1 MSKQRRT
8 FSAEFKREAAAL
20 VLDQGYSHIDAC
32 RSLGVV
38 DSALRRWVK
47 QLEAERQ
54 GVTPK
59 SKALTPEQQKIQELE
74 ARINRLEREKAIFKK
89 GYRSLDVG
97 RTRSYALIDQ
107 LSEQESVEV
116 VCSAFDVARS
126 CYYVH
131 RLRRRRVDAR
141 RVALRSQVNQ
151 LFSQSR
157 GSAGSRSIL
166 GMLREEGVTIGR
178 FRVRR
183 LMREL
188 GLVSKQPGSHAYKQ
202 ATVERPDIPNRL
214 NREFATEHPNQV
226 WCGDITYVWAQGR
239 WHYLAAVLDLHTR
252 RVIGWAFSAK
262 PDAEL
267 VIKALDMA
275 YEQRGKPQQVLFHS
289 DRSAK
294 PDAELVI
301 KALDMA
307 YEQRGKPQQVLFH
320 SDQGSQYAS
329 RLFRQR
335 LWRYR
340 MQQSMSRRGNCWDNS
355 PMERLFRSLKS
366 EWVPSTGYLTAQ
378 EAQRDISHYLMHRY
392 NWIRPHQ
399 FNDGL
404 PPAVAEEKLNPL
416 SGMG

>member
-107 LSEQESVEV
+107 LSKQESVEV

-289 DRSAK
+289 D
-294 PDAELVI
+294 
-301 KALDMA
+301 
-307 YEQRGKPQQVLFH
+307 
-320 SDQGSQYAS
+320 QGSQYAS

>member
-74 ARINRLEREKAIFKK
+74 ARINRLERENAIFKK
-89 GYRSLDVG
+89 GYSSLDVG

-116 VCSAFDVARS
+116 VCSAFEVARS

-202 ATVERPDIPNRL
+202 AMVERPDIPNRL

-289 DRSAK
+289 D
-294 PDAELVI
+294 
-301 KALDMA
+301 
-307 YEQRGKPQQVLFH
+307 
-320 SDQGSQYAS
+320 QGSQYAS
-329 RLFRQR
+329 HLFRQR

-392 NWIRPHQ
+392 NWISPHQ

>member
-126 CYYVH
+126 CYCVH

-239 WHYLAAVLDLHTR
+239 WHYLAAVLDLHIR
-252 RVIGWAFSAK
+252 RVIGWAF
-262 PDAEL
+262 
-267 VIKALDMA
+267 
-275 YEQRGKPQQVLFHS
+275 
-289 DRSAK
+289 SAK

>member
-289 DRSAK
+289 D
-294 PDAELVI
+294 
-301 KALDMA
+301 
-307 YEQRGKPQQVLFH
+307 
-320 SDQGSQYAS
+320 QGSQYAS

-404 PPAVAEEKLNPL
+404 PPAVAEEKLSPL

>member
-74 ARINRLEREKAIFKK
+74 ARINRLEREKAFIKK

-141 RVALRSQVNQ
+141 RVALRSQVTQ

-275 YEQRGKPQQVLFHS
+275 YEQRG
-289 DRSAK
+289 R
-294 PDAELVI
+294 
-301 KALDMA
+301 
-307 YEQRGKPQQVLFH
+307 PQQVLFH

-392 NWIRPHQ
+392 NWISPHQ

>member
-116 VCSAFDVARS
+116 VCSAFDVARA

-289 DRSAK
+289 D
-294 PDAELVI
+294 
-301 KALDMA
+301 
-307 YEQRGKPQQVLFH
+307 
-320 SDQGSQYAS
+320 QGSQYAS

>member
-131 RLRRRRVDAR
+131 RLRRRRVNAR

-289 DRSAK
+289 D
-294 PDAELVI
+294 
-301 KALDMA
+301 
-307 YEQRGKPQQVLFH
+307 
-320 SDQGSQYAS
+320 QGSQYAS

-392 NWIRPHQ
+392 NWIRQHQ

>member
-74 ARINRLEREKAIFKK
+74 ARINRLERENAIFKK
-89 GYRSLDVG
+89 GYSSLDVG

-202 ATVERPDIPNRL
+202 AMVERPDIPNRL

-226 WCGDITYVWAQGR
+226 WCGDITYVWAQGH

-252 RVIGWAFSAK
+252 RVIGWAF
-262 PDAEL
+262 
-267 VIKALDMA
+267 
-275 YEQRGKPQQVLFHS
+275 
-289 DRSAK
+289 SAK

>member
-74 ARINRLEREKAIFKK
+74 ARINRLEREKAFIKK

-289 DRSAK
+289 D
-294 PDAELVI
+294 
-301 KALDMA
+301 
-307 YEQRGKPQQVLFH
+307 
-320 SDQGSQYAS
+320 QGSQYAS

>member
-74 ARINRLEREKAIFKK
+74 ARINRLERENAIFKK
-89 GYRSLDVG
+89 GYSSLDVG

-116 VCSAFDVARS
+116 VCSAFEVARS

-289 DRSAK
+289 D
-294 PDAELVI
+294 
-301 KALDMA
+301 
-307 YEQRGKPQQVLFH
+307 
-320 SDQGSQYAS
+320 QGSQYAS

-392 NWIRPHQ
+392 NWISPHQ

>member
-275 YEQRGKPQQVLFHS
+275 YK
-289 DRSAK
+289 
-294 PDAELVI
+294 
-301 KALDMA
+301 
-307 YEQRGKPQQVLFH
+307 QRGKPQQVLFH

>member
-141 RVALRSQVNQ
+141 RIVLRSQVNQ

-166 GMLREEGVTIGR
+166 GMLREEDVTIGR
-178 FRVRR
+178 YRVRR

-214 NREFATEHPNQV
+214 NREFAVQRPNQV
-226 WCGDITYVWAQGR
+226 WCGDITYIWAQGR

-252 RVIGWAFSAK
+252 RVIGWALSAK

-275 YEQRGKPQQVLFHS
+275 YEQRGQPQQVLFH
-289 DRSAK
+289 
-294 PDAELVI
+294 P
-301 KALDMA
+301 
-307 YEQRGKPQQVLFH
+307 
-320 SDQGSQYAS
+320 DQGAQYAS

>member
-239 WHYLAAVLDLHTR
+239 WHYLAAELDLHTR

-275 YEQRGKPQQVLFHS
+275 YEQRG
-289 DRSAK
+289 R
-294 PDAELVI
+294 
-301 KALDMA
+301 
-307 YEQRGKPQQVLFH
+307 PQQVLFH

>member
-214 NREFATEHPNQV
+214 NREFATKHPNQV

-275 YEQRGKPQQVLFHS
+275 YEQRG
-289 DRSAK
+289 R
-294 PDAELVI
+294 
-301 KALDMA
+301 
-307 YEQRGKPQQVLFH
+307 PQQVLFH

-378 EAQRDISHYLMHRY
+378 EAQRDISHYLIHRY

>member
-74 ARINRLEREKAIFKK
+74 ARINRLEREKAFIKK

-188 GLVSKQPGSHAYKQ
+188 GLVCKQPGSHAYKQ

-267 VIKALDMA
+267 VINALDMA
-275 YEQRGKPQQVLFHS
+275 YEQRG
-289 DRSAK
+289 R
-294 PDAELVI
+294 
-301 KALDMA
+301 
-307 YEQRGKPQQVLFH
+307 PQQVLFH

>member
-1 MSKQRRT
+1 
-8 FSAEFKREAAAL
+8 
-20 VLDQGYSHIDAC
+20 
-32 RSLGVV
+32 
-38 DSALRRWVK
+38 
-47 QLEAERQ
+47 
-54 GVTPK
+54 
-59 SKALTPEQQKIQELE
+59 
-74 ARINRLEREKAIFKK
+74 
-89 GYRSLDVG
+89 
-97 RTRSYALIDQ
+97 
-107 LSEQESVEV
+107 
-116 VCSAFDVARS
+116 CSAFDVARS

-214 NREFATEHPNQV
+214 NRKFATEHPNQV

-267 VIKALDMA
+267 VI
-275 YEQRGKPQQVLFHS
+275 
-289 DRSAK
+289 
-294 PDAELVI
+294 
-301 KALDMA
+301 
-307 YEQRGKPQQVLFH
+307 
-320 SDQGSQYAS
+320 
-329 RLFRQR
+329 
-335 LWRYR
+335 
-340 MQQSMSRRGNCWDNS
+340 
-355 PMERLFRSLKS
+355 
-366 EWVPSTGYLTAQ
+366 
-378 EAQRDISHYLMHRY
+378 
-392 NWIRPHQ
+392 
-399 FNDGL
+399 
-404 PPAVAEEKLNPL
+404 
-416 SGMG
+416 

>member
-74 ARINRLEREKAIFKK
+74 ARINRLEREKGVIKK

-267 VIKALDMA
+267 VSKALDMA
-275 YEQRGKPQQVLFHS
+275 YEQRG
-289 DRSAK
+289 R
-294 PDAELVI
+294 
-301 KALDMA
+301 
-307 YEQRGKPQQVLFH
+307 PQQVLFH

-404 PPAVAEEKLNPL
+404 PPAVAEEKLN
-416 SGMG
+416 

>member
-275 YEQRGKPQQVLFHS
+275 YK
-289 DRSAK
+289 
-294 PDAELVI
+294 
-301 KALDMA
+301 
-307 YEQRGKPQQVLFH
+307 QRGKPQQVLFH

-392 NWIRPHQ
+392 NWISPHQ

>member
-47 QLEAERQ
+47 QLQAERQ

-74 ARINRLEREKAIFKK
+74 ARIDRLEREKAIFKK

-188 GLVSKQPGSHAYKQ
+188 GLVSKQSGSHAYKQ

-275 YEQRGKPQQVLFHS
+275 YEQRG
-289 DRSAK
+289 R
-294 PDAELVI
+294 
-301 KALDMA
+301 
-307 YEQRGKPQQVLFH
+307 PQQVLFH

-378 EAQRDISHYLMHRY
+378 EAQRDISHYLM
-392 NWIRPHQ
+392 
-399 FNDGL
+399 
-404 PPAVAEEKLNPL
+404 
-416 SGMG
+416 

>member
-20 VLDQGYSHIDAC
+20 VLEQGYSHIDAC

-47 QLEAERQ
+47 QLETERQ

-183 LMREL
+183 LMREQ

-275 YEQRGKPQQVLFHS
+275 YEQRG
-289 DRSAK
+289 R
-294 PDAELVI
+294 
-301 KALDMA
+301 
-307 YEQRGKPQQVLFH
+307 PQQVLFH

>member
-8 FSAEFKREAAAL
+8 FSAEFKREAAL

-74 ARINRLEREKAIFKK
+74 ARINRLEREKAILKK

-97 RTRSYALIDQ
+97 RTRSYALIEQ

-262 PDAEL
+262 PDTEL

-275 YEQRGKPQQVLFHS
+275 YEQRGQ
-289 DRSAK
+289 
-294 PDAELVI
+294 
-301 KALDMA
+301 
-307 YEQRGKPQQVLFH
+307 PQQVLFH
-320 SDQGSQYAS
+320 SDQGAQYAS

-366 EWVPSTGYLTAQ
+366 EWIPSTGYLTAQ

>member
-20 VLDQGYSHIDAC
+20 VLDQGYSYIDAC

-141 RVALRSQVNQ
+141 RVALRNQVNQ

-289 DRSAK
+289 D
-294 PDAELVI
+294 
-301 KALDMA
+301 
-307 YEQRGKPQQVLFH
+307 
-320 SDQGSQYAS
+320 QGSQYAS

-355 PMERLFRSLKS
+355 AMERLFRSLKS